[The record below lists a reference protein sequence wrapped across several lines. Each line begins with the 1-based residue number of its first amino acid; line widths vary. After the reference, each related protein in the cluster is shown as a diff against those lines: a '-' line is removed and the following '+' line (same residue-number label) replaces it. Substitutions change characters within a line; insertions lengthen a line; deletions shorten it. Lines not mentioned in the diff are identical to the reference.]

1 MQIDFDNKNSLQEI
15 ISILLDGYVPTQLDY
30 FDTGIL
36 AEAVQFC
43 KDCDF
48 ELNGNEIFKQCVNVL
63 DKYLKDNIV
72 EEVKEKYRNWNLS
85 KYDNALM
92 KNIVDSLQYY
102 ENNIIDCIG
111 NGTQESYMFINDEL
125 PDYILLPLKI
135 IDKHTDIFSN
145 LSKKYDIENDL
156 DELLSYKS
164 KKNDNIDINSKNDFE
179 INKELIYMLNINIV
193 KEFMK
198 KIEDLT
204 SQGHY
209 REFETALLIAER
221 SNLNHNEINQDLVD
235 GVYNIAS
242 LSDELLSDYLIEELD
257 EVFNTDVKEKTYIHQ
272 ISSLDELK
280 DFIED
285 LGWSIYDSD
294 EQYWEI
300 EQYSPAGEDF
310 LFSICHNGDVEK
322 AIIEIKDFCKYF
334 DKDEHVTELLVAKQ
348 NGFQGVPSA
357 TELVADADSIQVM
370 LEDLSY
376 NLTKNV
382 ELVKDKEVEQD
393 MEKD

>member
-156 DELLSYKS
+156 VELLSYKS
-164 KKNDNIDINSKNDFE
+164 KKNDNLDINSKNDFE
-179 INKELIYMLNINIV
+179 Y
-193 KEFMK
+193 
-198 KIEDLT
+198 
-204 SQGHY
+204 
-209 REFETALLIAER
+209 
-221 SNLNHNEINQDLVD
+221 
-235 GVYNIAS
+235 
-242 LSDELLSDYLIEELD
+242 
-257 EVFNTDVKEKTYIHQ
+257 
-272 ISSLDELK
+272 
-280 DFIED
+280 
-285 LGWSIYDSD
+285 
-294 EQYWEI
+294 
-300 EQYSPAGEDF
+300 
-310 LFSICHNGDVEK
+310 
-322 AIIEIKDFCKYF
+322 
-334 DKDEHVTELLVAKQ
+334 
-348 NGFQGVPSA
+348 
-357 TELVADADSIQVM
+357 
-370 LEDLSY
+370 
-376 NLTKNV
+376 
-382 ELVKDKEVEQD
+382 
-393 MEKD
+393 